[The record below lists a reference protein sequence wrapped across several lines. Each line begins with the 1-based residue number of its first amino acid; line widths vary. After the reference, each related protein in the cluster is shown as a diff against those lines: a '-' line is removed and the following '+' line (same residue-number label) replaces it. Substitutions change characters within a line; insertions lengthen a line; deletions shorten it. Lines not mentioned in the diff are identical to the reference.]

1 MIFKK
6 HNKFKP
12 YLPLK
17 KQMTTRLIPKEGG
30 TAFIRLPSRNV
41 LILRNCS
48 GV

>member
-1 MIFKK
+1 MYSKNTI
-6 HNKFKP
+6 NLSRI
-12 YLPLK
+12 YALK